1 MTLDKFPPQINIL
14 FSDPL
19 TILNI
24 WLNLHYFCKDLI
36 DFGFNRREMLT
47 VIEFQFQ
54 IPDLAWKELSS
65 LDFYSFFLSLWKLI
79 TVTLQVNRLKWHK
92 ARSFTNQYMFFFFFF
107 WRNYQYMFLSPSY
120 TLPHEIPFFLSNII
134 KKLWKN
140 IHITNCIR

>member
-1 MTLDKFPPQINIL
+1 MRGQSVIFQNFQKEKRIRTVIHSFFELVTLDKFPPQINIL

-36 DFGFNRREMLT
+36 DFGFNWREMLT
-47 VIEFQFQ
+47 IIEFQFQ

-92 ARSFTNQYMFFFFFF
+92 ARSFTNQYMFFFFFLEK
-107 WRNYQYMFLSPSY
+107 LSIYVP
-120 TLPHEIPFFLSNII
+120 
-134 KKLWKN
+134 
-140 IHITNCIR
+140 